1 MRFPKKLK
9 YGDTIGIIAP
19 SSPVPKDKL
28 PQCQK
33 VLEDMGY
40 KVKIGKSAYESV
52 CGYMAGSPKLRAEE
66 INSMFKDEEV
76 DAIFCIRGGY
86 SSCTVMEYLDYET
99 IKDNPKIFVGYSDV
113 TSYNIAFN
121 QKCDFVT
128 YHGPMVSSN
137 MISQYDDFTKKSFED
152 ALNMDEELELKNPEG
167 EEFKVLVDG
176 YAKGRIIG
184 GNMTLILPSIGTD
197 YEIDTKGKVLFIE
210 EVDEGVPKI
219 EKMLYQ
225 LKYSCKFDDCVGVLI
240 GDFNNCTNTYDE
252 SYNVESLIADFFRD
266 FKKPV
271 MYNIKSGH
279 CSPMSTIILGAM
291 CTIDTQKKTIKFSR

>member
-19 SSPVPKDKL
+19 SSPVSLEKL
-28 PQCQK
+28 NQCQK

-52 CGYMAGSPKLRAEE
+52 CGYMAGSAQLRAED
-66 INSMFKDEEV
+66 INSMFADKNI

-86 SSCTVMEYLDYET
+86 SSCTVMEYLNYDI
-99 IKDNPKIFVGYSDV
+99 IKNNPKIFVGYSDI

-152 ALNMDEELELKNPEG
+152 ALNMDEELELKNPVG
-167 EEFKVLVDG
+167 EEFKVLVEG
-176 YAKGRIIG
+176 YAKGRITG
-184 GNMTLILPSIGTD
+184 GNMTLINPSIGTD
-197 YEIDTKGKVLFIE
+197 YEIDTKGKILFLE
-210 EVDEGVPKI
+210 EVEESVPKI

-225 LKYSCKFDDCVGVLI
+225 LKYSGKFDDCAGVLI
-240 GDFNNCTNTYDE
+240 GDFSDCNNTYDE
-252 SYNVESLIADFFRD
+252 SYNVDCLMKDFFKD

-271 MYNIKSGH
+271 MSNIKSGH
-279 CSPMSTIILGAM
+279 CSPMSTIILGAV
-291 CTIDTQKKTIKFSR
+291 CTIDTEKKTIKFTR

>member
-9 YGDTIGIIAP
+9 YGDTVGIIAP
-19 SSPVPKDKL
+19 SSPLPKEKL
-28 PQCQK
+28 EKCKK

-40 KVKIGKSAYESV
+40 KVKIGKSAFESV
-52 CGYMAGSPKLRAEE
+52 CGYMAGSAELRAED
-66 INSMFKDEEV
+66 INSMFADKEV

-86 SSCTVMEYLDYET
+86 SSCKVMEYLNYEL
-99 IKDNPKIFVGYSDV
+99 IKNNPKIFVGYSDV

-137 MISQYDDFTKKSFED
+137 MVNNFDDFTKKSFED

-167 EEFKVLVDG
+167 EEFKVLVEG
-176 YAKGRIIG
+176 RAEGRITG
-184 GNMTLILPSIGTD
+184 GNMTLINPSIGTD
-197 YEIDTKGKVLFIE
+197 YEIDTKGRIIFIE
-210 EVDEGVPKI
+210 EVDEPVPKI

-225 LKYSCKFDDCVGVLI
+225 LKYSGKFDDCAGVLI
-240 GDFNNCTNTYDE
+240 GDFSNCTNTYDE
-252 SYNVESLIADFFRD
+252 SYNLERLMEDFFED

-279 CSPMSTIILGAM
+279 CSPMSTIILGAI
-291 CTIDTQKKTIKFSR
+291 CTIDTKKKEIKFKR